1 MKITGDFIKK
11 GEMLVVVAKKSSTI
25 INKKRGA

>member
-1 MKITGDFIKK
+1 MKIAGDFIKK

-25 INKKRGA
+25 DKKRGA